1 MTQNQYTDLE
11 RLEVV
16 AKRIRES
23 QIDLTAQ
30 YSDWRVQGRLITP
43 SARFIRSMTDRSVT
57 RSLTIA

>member
-1 MTQNQYTDLE
+1 MTQNQFTDLE

-30 YSDWRVQGRLITP
+30 YGDWVKDG
-43 SARFIRSMTDRSVT
+43 AW
-57 RSLTIA
+57 